1 MSVLQKI
8 KELSGRR
15 RKKKGSVTAYSEKM
29 QKQPRYT
36 ARYVGAEVGKKS
48 LKERLLR
55 HRDQRTASRKGS
67 VVKVVRN
74 VLLAGIVVAAFAWM
88 GQQIL
93 MGPLQGIFDDWE
105 YFRIQKIE
113 ITGCRATSSA
123 ELKKLAGISYQLNM
137 LTLDPAD
144 LKDRLLQHPWV
155 ASVSIQRVWP
165 DGLVVRVKEH
175 HPEALVVCGETNSF
189 SYLNR
194 KGQIFSAVMQG
205 QALDFPV
212 ITGLDSIEGSSR
224 KKEMLADV
232 LLFLKLTKRNN
243 PNLPVQNISEIH
255 LTEEGGLI
263 VYLVKHPFP
272 IYFGRGKINNKYVQL
287 WKVLEVLYQKRRGG
301 SLIEK
306 VAYIRMD
313 YQDNKVL
320 VARSSTG

>member
-1 MSVLQKI
+1 MGALQKI
-8 KELSGRR
+8 KLLLGRGQ
-15 RKKKGSVTAYSEKM
+15 KKQGSITAYSRKM

-36 ARYVGAEVGKKS
+36 AKYVGAEAGKKS
-48 LKERLLR
+48 LKEKLLR
-55 HRDQRTASRKGS
+55 RRDKKNASRQGRL
-67 VVKVVRN
+67 VKVFRN
-74 VLLAGIVVAAFAWM
+74 VLLTGIALVAFAWT

-93 MGPLQGIFDDWE
+93 MGPLQGIFDNWE

-123 ELKKLAGISYQLNM
+123 ELKELAGISYQLNM
-137 LTLDPAD
+137 LTLDPVE
-144 LKDRLLQHPWV
+144 LKERLQKHPWV
-155 ASVSIQRVWP
+155 AKASIQRVWP
-165 DGLVVRVKEH
+165 DGLVVRVKENR
-175 HPEALVVCGETNSF
+175 PEALIVCGETNSF
-189 SYLNR
+189 FYLNR
-194 KGQIFSAVMQG
+194 KGQIFTAVMQG
-205 QALDFPV
+205 QELDFPV
-212 ITGLDSIEGSSR
+212 ITGLDTIEGSSQ
-224 KKEMLADV
+224 KEEMLADV

-255 LTEEGGLI
+255 LTEDGELI

-272 IYFGRGKINNKYVQL
+272 IYFGKGKISNKYVQL

>member
-1 MSVLQKI
+1 MGVLQKI
-8 KELSGRR
+8 KLLFGRR
-15 RKKKGSVTAYSEKM
+15 QKNHGSITGYSEKM

-36 ARYVGAEVGKKS
+36 ARYVGAESGKKS
-48 LKERLLR
+48 FKEKLIQR
-55 HRDQRTASRKGS
+55 RDRRAASRQERFVKGL
-67 VVKVVRN
+67 RN
-74 VLLAGIVVAAFAWM
+74 VLLTGIAVAAFAWT
-88 GQQIL
+88 GQQVL
-93 MGPLQGIFDDWE
+93 MGPLQGVFDNWE

-113 ITGCRATSSA
+113 ITGCRATNAA

-137 LTLDPAD
+137 LTLDPIE
-144 LKDRLLQHPWV
+144 LKKRLQKHPWV
-155 ASVSIQRVWP
+155 ANASIQRVWP
-165 DGLVVRVKEH
+165 DGLVVQVKEH
-175 HPEALVVCGETNSF
+175 RPEALIVCGETNSF

-194 KGQIFSAVMQG
+194 KGQIFTAVMQG
-205 QALDFPV
+205 QELDFPV
-212 ITGLDSIEGSSR
+212 ITGLDTVEGSVR
-224 KKEMLADV
+224 KEEMLADV

-243 PNLPVQNISEIH
+243 PNLPEQNISEIH
-255 LTEEGGLI
+255 LTEDGELI

-272 IYFGRGKINNKYVQL
+272 IYFGRGKISNKYVQL